1 MHAHAMLRPPARV
14 RAREKCTL
22 TYTAAA
28 PEGGGPDDLL
38 LLQRYASRRALLD
51 VHQKAPEFFAFGRA
65 LLKAD
70 LVLEKTAEAY
80 VELPPP
86 LDAPGG
92 YFAED

>member
-1 MHAHAMLRPPARV
+1 MRGGRKRPRRRTRPPRNRHPPPRPRAPARS
-14 RAREKCTL
+14 
-22 TYTAAA
+22 
-28 PEGGGPDDLL
+28 PDDLL

-86 LDAPGG
+86 LLDAAG
-92 YFAED
+92 EN